1 MRCNS
6 APGFNATVLQD
17 QGTALQLRDLESIS
31 FPLTQTLQMTTRKM
45 TSTPPLLPPPPN
57 PASTTPPCKDPI
69 PSTNNVDPP
78 MVLPT
83 NNGALHDMMAIA
95 EPVDGMDIKRPTV
108 II

>member
-31 FPLTQTLQMTTRKM
+31 FPLTQTLQMTMRKM

-69 PSTNNVDPP
+69 PSTNNV
-78 MVLPT
+78 VLPI
-83 NNGALHDMMAIA
+83 NNSALHNTMAIA
-95 EPVDGMDIKRPTV
+95 GPVDGMDIKRPTV